1 MYCNNCGAQNEA
13 AARFCAN
20 CGTTLGQEPVNPAVP
35 PVPPPQYQ
43 QPPVYQQPV
52 YPQPAVPGGANTL
65 LKTIGIGCLIAIAL
79 VFFVG
84 LSCTR
89 ACIGLRHGMRVLRTR

>member
-1 MYCNNCGAQNEA
+1 MFCPNCGLANDN

-20 CGTTLGQEPVNPAVP
+20 CGTSFFSEPVQYQT
-35 PVPPPQYQ
+35 PVP
-43 QPPVYQQPV
+43 
-52 YPQPAVPGGANTL
+52 AGGNNSMAKN
-65 LKTIGIGCLIAIAL
+65 IGVGCLIAIAI

-89 ACIGLRHGMRVLRTR
+89 ACFGLRRHSYIQRRF